1 MSPFSAGFAQ
11 SEEDGE
17 LSPETSELFRDGG
30 LDIDSVVQKYRPYL
44 KALANEQLPSQ
55 LQSRLD
61 DSDLVQ
67 EVLPRAARDAGQFRG
82 NSEAQ
87 LEAWLREIL
96 TNCIRDNVR
105 YNRRKMRDVRMEQRR
120 AVSGFASTEPTPS
133 EEIRNKETG
142 DLIWQAVERLSDDHR
157 TIILL
162 KQQMDLSFVEIGERM
177 QRSPDA
183 VRMLWSR
190 ALVALG
196 EQLDGVD

>member
-1 MSPFSAGFAQ
+1 MSSFSAGFEQ
-11 SEEDGE
+11 TKEHDG
-17 LSPETSELFRDGG
+17 LSTESCNLFRDGG
-30 LDIDSVVQKYRPYL
+30 LDIESVVHKYRPYL
-44 KALANEQLPSQ
+44 KALATEQLPLQ

-67 EVLPRAARDAGQFRG
+67 EVLLRASREAGEFRG
-82 NSEAQ
+82 TSEAQ

-96 TNCIRDNVR
+96 ANCLKDNVR
-105 YNRRKMRDVRMEQRR
+105 YNRRQMRDVRMEKRQILS
-120 AVSGFASTEPTPS
+120 VMSGSDPSPS
-133 EEIRNKETG
+133 EQIRRRES
-142 DLIWQAVERLSDDHR
+142 DILIWQAVERLSDDHR

-162 KQQMDLSFVEIGERM
+162 KQQRGLSFMEIGERM
-177 QRSPDA
+177 QRSADA

>member
-1 MSPFSAGFAQ
+1 MSSFSADFEQ
-11 SEEDGE
+11 TDEHDGLPTE
-17 LSPETSELFRDGG
+17 SFHLFRDGG
-30 LDIDSVVQKYRPYL
+30 LDIESVVQKYRPYL
-44 KALANEQLPSQ
+44 KALATEQLPLQ

-67 EVLPRAARDAGQFRG
+67 EVLLRASREAEDFRG
-82 NSEAQ
+82 TSEAQ

-96 TNCIRDNVR
+96 ANCLKDNVR
-105 YNRRKMRDVRMEQRR
+105 HNRRQMRDIRMEKRQILSVM
-120 AVSGFASTEPTPS
+120 AGSDPTPS
-133 EEIRNKETG
+133 EQIRRRESDN
-142 DLIWQAVERLSDDHR
+142 LIWQAVERLSEDHR

-162 KQQMDLSFVEIGERM
+162 KQQRGLSFVEIGERM
-177 QRSPDA
+177 QRSADA

>member
-1 MSPFSAGFAQ
+1 M
-11 SEEDGE
+11 
-17 LSPETSELFRDGG
+17 
-30 LDIDSVVQKYRPYL
+30 
-44 KALANEQLPSQ
+44 Q

-67 EVLPRAARDAGQFRG
+67 EVLLRASREAGEFRG
-82 NSEAQ
+82 ASEAQ

-96 TNCIRDNVR
+96 SNCLKDNVR
-105 YNRRKMRDVRMEQRR
+105 HNRRQMRDVRMEKRQIL
-120 AVSGFASTEPTPS
+120 ALMAGSDPSPS
-133 EEIRNKETG
+133 EQIRRRET
-142 DLIWQAVERLSDDHR
+142 DNLIWQAVERLSDDHR
-157 TIILL
+157 AIILL
-162 KQQMDLSFVEIGERM
+162 KQQKGLSFVEIGERM